1 MSRLP
6 DKYLYG
12 VRRFLIGLFA
22 VILVMFLFNFI
33 DIFKAFELQVLDH
46 LFKLRGKKHVN
57 DNVVL
62 LTVDDK
68 TVRECDWPLPRRYY
82 GNLVEQLNS
91 SGAKVITFD
100 FLLNDRTNQFDD
112 SMLVYSIDESG
123 NVINAFDFEVWSGEQ
138 NYDSNI
144 KKCEEHF
151 YSKYTFNVSTDNK
164 SYFYRAS
171 TALFPHE
178 DFIDFFE
185 KAGHTTLIQD
195 FDGHFRRIPL
205 IIYFDGCYYPSLS
218 LKTICEYFNIPDDS
232 VSIKNSIWGNNLLL
246 KTTQDVIKIP
256 INKRGQALLNFYG
269 DLSIF
274 PQYSLLDV
282 LQGRISTE
290 YFRDKIVL
298 IGKTVTGDKDT
309 YTIPFSADFPGIGF
323 HATLISNTIDR
334 NIIRE
339 IPHLINFLILF
350 FLGMLIT
357 FTPSKK
363 SHSLLLSL
371 FYALGIIIVVNIIGV
386 CLFIF
391 LKSGIWVNLIQS
403 LAVVLFAFIGVL
415 IFEKWEAYKNIK
427 NIKEELKRNEQ
438 TIKEKENEIES
449 LESRLE
455 NLQLYVDNNE
465 SLRKDLDKIQSL
477 VSADVKEYLENIYK
491 RQDNFKTAI
500 QKQTKNIKILI
511 DKREKEIEERE
522 EMSSVYNP
530 DENGIKKVSIGIF
543 ESIEIFTKEPRIII
557 HGDSGSTEKIRFAP
571 QHLAFIY
578 YLAKARFC
586 NEDNEWIEG
595 SEITRK
601 DVAMEASK
609 LYNHIGIVGCEFVA
623 KGKKYPESNR
633 SVVME
638 DFIAVDN
645 EVRKNSSQI
654 NKKINKHLINGTPLI
669 RTPRSEGAC
678 DGKYYLVKTIKKVVI
693 HEDVNQ

>member
-1 MSRLP
+1 
-6 DKYLYG
+6 
-12 VRRFLIGLFA
+12 
-22 VILVMFLFNFI
+22 
-33 DIFKAFELQVLDH
+33 
-46 LFKLRGKKHVN
+46 
-57 DNVVL
+57 
-62 LTVDDK
+62 
-68 TVRECDWPLPRRYY
+68 
-82 GNLVEQLNS
+82 
-91 SGAKVITFD
+91 
-100 FLLNDRTNQFDD
+100 
-112 SMLVYSIDESG
+112 
-123 NVINAFDFEVWSGEQ
+123 
-138 NYDSNI
+138 
-144 KKCEEHF
+144 
-151 YSKYTFNVSTDNK
+151 
-164 SYFYRAS
+164 
-171 TALFPHE
+171 
-178 DFIDFFE
+178 
-185 KAGHTTLIQD
+185 
-195 FDGHFRRIPL
+195 IPL

-246 KTTQDVIKIP
+246 KTTQDAIKIP

-282 LQGRISTE
+282 LQGRISTG

-309 YTIPFSADFPGIGF
+309 YTIPFSADFPGVGF
-323 HATLISNTIDR
+323 HATLISNVLDR
-334 NIIRE
+334 NNIRE

-350 FLGMLIT
+350 FLGMVIT
-357 FTPSKK
+357 FTPFKK
-363 SHSLLLSL
+363 SDSLFLSL
-371 FYALGIIIVVNIIGV
+371 FYAFGIIIFVVIVGV

-403 LAVVLFAFIGVL
+403 MAVVLFAFIGVL

-438 TIKEKENEIES
+438 IITEKENEIES

-455 NLQLYVDNNE
+455 NLQLYVDNIE
-465 SLRKDLDKIQSL
+465 SLRKDLEKIHSL
-477 VSADVKEYLENIYK
+477 VSADVKEYLENIYN

-543 ESIEIFTKEPRIII
+543 KSIEIFTKEPRIII

-571 QHLAFIY
+571 QHMAFIY
-578 YLAKARFC
+578 YLAKARFY
-586 NEDNEWIEG
+586 NEDDEWIEG
-595 SEITRK
+595 SEVTRK

-609 LYNHIGIVGCEFVA
+609 VYNHIGIVGCEFVA

-654 NKKINKHLINGTPLI
+654 NKKMNKFLINGTSLI